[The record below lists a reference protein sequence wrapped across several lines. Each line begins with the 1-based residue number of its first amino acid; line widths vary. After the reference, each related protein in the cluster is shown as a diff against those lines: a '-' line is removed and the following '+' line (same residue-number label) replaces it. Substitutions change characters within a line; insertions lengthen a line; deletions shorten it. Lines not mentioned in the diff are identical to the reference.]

1 MIPSA
6 AGAAVL
12 LVLLIAPLAHADEP
26 PTIPVGYDAYRQW
39 DKWYLQRI
47 GARAY
52 MRSTYDRAGGN
63 EGADASHFLYQ
74 LADDKN
80 VTLDIEGAGIL
91 YFARYNHW
99 HGSPWHYIV
108 DGNDTIVQETST
120 KDPTKPVADSVFE
133 PHDAFPSPLAFTWS
147 ATRGADL
154 SWVPIGFEKSFQ
166 MAYSRTHYG
175 TGYYI
180 FHQFVPGAKLSQP
193 IKSWTSSD
201 ASPKDLLE
209 HLQRLT
215 DWKLDKRGEK
225 RLDPLELPAH
235 GAMSFMDLK
244 GPSVVRLLSI
254 ELPASAASIAP
265 KIRLQ
270 ITWDH
275 RKSPSVDAPLPLFFG
290 AGTLFNRMHR
300 ELLVQSLPMSI
311 KYSVKSITLS
321 CRMPMPFFELAEA

>member
-1 MIPSA
+1 
-6 AGAAVL
+6 
-12 LVLLIAPLAHADEP
+12 
-26 PTIPVGYDAYRQW
+26 
-39 DKWYLQRI
+39 
-47 GARAY
+47 

-80 VTLDIEGAGIL
+80 VTLDVEGAGVL

-120 KDPTKPVADSVFE
+120 KDPTKPVPDAVFE
-133 PHDAFPSPLAFTWS
+133 PREAFPSPLAFTWS
-147 ATRGADL
+147 ATKGADL

-166 MAYSRTHYG
+166 MAYSRTRYG

-180 FHQFVPGAKLSQP
+180 YHQFVPGAKLSQANQAWKP
-193 IKSWTSSD
+193 SD
-201 ASPKDLLE
+201 APPKDLLE
-209 HLQRLT
+209 HLQRMA
-215 DWKLDKRGEK
+215 DWKLAVRQGEL

-235 GAMSFMDLK
+235 GATQFIDLK
-244 GPSVVRLLSI
+244 GASVIKLLSI
-254 ELPASAASIAP
+254 ELPIGAASIAS

-290 AGTLFNRMHR
+290 AGTLYNRMHR
-300 ELLVQSLPMSI
+300 
-311 KYSVKSITLS
+311 
-321 CRMPMPFFELAEA
+321 